1 VRFSDGRVRDV
12 TPFPWGD
19 LVTAYH
25 TTGIGN
31 ITTYLALPRLPGM
44 GLLARPALKVLG
56 QGAVQRLADRAAT
69 WMFEGPDEEAQHQGR
84 TYLWARASGPDGAA
98 EAWLETG
105 EVYRFTALAGVR
117 LVERVL
123 AAGKRAAP
131 PLAGALTP
139 AGAFG
144 ADFVLDIEGVRRFDA
159 LP

>member
-1 VRFSDGRVRDV
+1 MCIRDSSPTGAAVSPQSPRNLLLMAGTLEPRFAASGRD
-12 TPFPWGD
+12 
-19 LVTAYH
+19 
-25 TTGIGN
+25 
-31 ITTYLALPRLPGM
+31 
-44 GLLARPALKVLG
+44 LLARPALKVMGLG
-56 QGAVQRLADRAAT
+56 AAQKVADRAAT
-69 WMFEGPDEEAQHQGR
+69 WLFTGPDEEAQHQGR

-144 ADFVLDIEGVRRFDA
+144 ADFVLDIEGVRRFDS
-159 LP
+159 LPGKS

>member
-1 VRFSDGRVRDV
+1 MRSATAASATGRL
-12 TPFPWGD
+12 PGAS

-98 EAWLETG
+98 GPGWRRARF
-105 EVYRFTALAGVR
+105 YRFTALAAVR

-123 AAGKRAAP
+123 AAGKRDEP